1 MRGWAEDAMREAV
14 DVLARG
20 GRNDLASDISRIL
33 AKIDFDHLEVLRC
46 PGSDRL
52 ADDILEAS
60 SFSEYPGHLERCAA
74 IMGLDHCTLQVV
86 REAATSSFT
95 TKVVTTYPDAW
106 ISRYV
111 ERRYAAIDPVSQAS
125 VRAERGFFWDC
136 LDRSSPVLRSFWE
149 EAAAHGIG
157 PSGYTLPIVTERG
170 DKLAISLASRLDPE
184 TFRPRIDRFENDIF
198 SLSIFL
204 ADAFGRLAS
213 VDRPASFDPT
223 DDQLAVLRAIA
234 MGVDEA
240 ELRSRSYQH
249 GSYTTLERSICTLFR
264 TRTVAQ
270 AAVLAARIGLLADAP
285 LARADILAAST
296 MGGLPGIGSDGALP
310 MRRLA
315 RLRSVAIPEAPGQD
329 FRHRSDEPLIV
340 GTPTDVQEQLGAAA
354 GASRAW
360 ER

>member
-20 GRNDLASDISRIL
+20 GRNDLASDITRIL

-52 ADDILEAS
+52 ADDILEAA
-60 SFSEYPGHLERCAA
+60 SFSEVPGHLERCAA
-74 IMGLDHCTLQVV
+74 IMGFDHCTLQVV
-86 REAATSSFT
+86 REAPTSSFT
-95 TKVVTTYPDAW
+95 TKVVTTYPDTW

-111 ERRYAAIDPVSQAS
+111 ERRYTAIDPVSRAS
-125 VRAERGFFWDC
+125 AGAEHGFFWDC
-136 LDRSSPVLRSFWE
+136 LERSSPVLRSFWE
-149 EAAAHGIG
+149 DSSAHGIG

-170 DKLAISLASRLDPE
+170 DKLAISLASRLDAE
-184 TFRPRIDRFENDIF
+184 TFRRRIDRFENDIF

-204 ADAFGRLAS
+204 ADAFVRLAS
-213 VDRPASFDPT
+213 VERPASFNPT
-223 DDQLAVLRAIA
+223 EDQLTVLRAIA

-249 GSYTTLERSICTLFR
+249 GSYTALERSICDLFR

-285 LARADILAAST
+285 LARADILAASSNEGAIST
-296 MGGLPGIGSDGALP
+296 GSEGTLP

-315 RLRSVAIPEAPGQD
+315 RLRSVASREAPGED
-329 FRHRSDEPLIV
+329 CRHRSVERLIFA
-340 GTPTDVQEQLGAAA
+340 TPTDVQEQLGAAA
-354 GASRAW
+354 GAAGTGKG
-360 ER
+360 